1 MQNHKKLTIGILAH
15 VDAGKT
21 TLSEAILYKT
31 GVIRRFGR
39 VDHGDAFLDSDA
51 REKDRGITI
60 FAGQAEFSLPS
71 DVCSTP
77 SDVCSTPSDV
87 CSTPASGAAA
97 STVRTDVILLDTP
110 GHVDFSAEMERTL
123 SVLDYAILVISGKD
137 GIQGHTATLWK
148 LLRRY
153 NIPAFIF
160 VNKMDLD
167 GTDRETILSDLKTRL
182 DAGCF
187 DFTGGLQTSS
197 HEEMAMCDE
206 TLLEEF
212 LQNGV
217 LSREALA
224 KAIKTRHIFPCYFGS
239 ALKLEGIN
247 VFLQGLGE
255 LTIGYGEPADD
266 AGLTKP
272 DAPLRTRIFRIT
284 RDKQGERL
292 THMKILSGTLHVRD
306 TLRTDAMPG
315 AASLTAPG
323 TSAAEIG
330 EKVNQ
335 IRIYSGDKFR
345 TAGEAGP
352 GTICAV
358 TGPVNTKTDGASA
371 LEAIMTYSVIL
382 PDGANVHDA
391 FIKLKQLA
399 EEDPQLHITWN
410 EQLQEIQIRLMGQVQ
425 LEVLHEIISE
435 RFDIDA
441 NFSGGR
447 IAYKETI
454 TKPVEGAGHYE
465 PLRHYAEV
473 HLLLEPLPR
482 GRGMEFDSNVSEDV
496 LDRNW
501 QRLIMTHL
509 EECEHTGTLTGSPIT
524 DMKITLLAGRAH
536 EKHTEGGDFRQ
547 ATYRAIRQGL
557 RKSLACHEVVLLEP
571 WYEFELE
578 IPVNMIGR
586 AMTDIQRMGG
596 QSEAPLTRG
605 ETAVIIGRAPV
616 SDMKDYVTEVASYTK
631 GYGHLSCSPAGYEV
645 CHNQD
650 EICAHIG
657 YDADRDTDNPAD
669 SIFCSH
675 GAGHNVGWSEAD
687 GMMHIPMQRQ
697 QTSSGGS
704 SVDSGGTTSTGSFDN
719 DKELQHIFER
729 TFGQG
734 GRKVS
739 IEARQF
745 DSELERRRKEAER
758 RRRAN
763 EAAKRDVQRN
773 LPEFLLVDGYNII
786 FAWDELKELAKINI
800 DSAREALIDILN
812 NYQGYRKCRVVAV
825 FDAYKVRGGQRHTE
839 KQGNITVVY
848 TAEAE
853 TADTYIERMTYEMS
867 GKGGSASAR
876 SLSDARGRQYRVRVA
891 TSDRLE
897 QIIIMGNDAS
907 RVSANDFRQE
917 IEQVND
923 EIAEY
928 IRRLNR
934 QNEINNPNKLQ
945 IP

>member
-1 MQNHKKLTIGILAH
+1 MQSHKKLTIGILAH

-31 GVIRRFGR
+31 GVIRKFGR

-51 REKDRGITI
+51 REKNRGITI
-60 FAGQAEFSLPS
+60 FAGQAEFLLP
-71 DVCSTP
+71 
-77 SDVCSTPSDV
+77 
-87 CSTPASGAAA
+87 AAA
-97 STVRTDVILLDTP
+97 LSMPSAGTAASAAQTDVILLDTP

-123 SVLDYAILVISGKD
+123 SVLDYAVLVISGKD

-148 LLRRY
+148 LLKR
-153 NIPAFIF
+153 NKIPAFIF

-167 GTDRETILSDLKTRL
+167 GTDREIILSDLKIRL

-187 DFTGGLQTSS
+187 DFTGSLQASA

-212 LQNGV
+212 LQNGA

-224 KAIKTRHIFPCYFGS
+224 KAIKARHIFPCYFGS
-239 ALKLEGIN
+239 ALKLEGIDE
-247 VFLQGLGE
+247 FLQGLE
-255 LTIGYGEPADD
+255 KLTTSYGEPDDD
-266 AGLTKP
+266 AGLTGP
-272 DAPLRTRIFRIT
+272 DAVLRTRIFRIT

-306 TLRTDAMPG
+306 TLRTDAAPG
-315 AASLTAPG
+315 TASFTAPG
-323 TSAAEIG
+323 ASAAGVG

-345 TAGEAGP
+345 TVSEAGP

-358 TGPVNTKTDGASA
+358 TGPANTKTGGTPA

-382 PDGANVHDA
+382 PDGINVHDA
-391 FIKLKQLA
+391 FIKLKQLE
-399 EEDPQLHITWN
+399 EEDPQLHVTWS

-425 LEVLHEIISE
+425 LEVLHEIIRE
-435 RFDIDA
+435 RFDMDA

-454 TKPVEGAGHYE
+454 TRPVEGAGHYE

-473 HLLLEPLPR
+473 HLLLEPLPC
-482 GRGMEFDSNVSEDV
+482 GSGMEFDSNVSEDV

-509 EECEHTGTLTGSPIT
+509 AEREHAGTLTGSPIT
-524 DMKITLLAGRAH
+524 DIKITLLAGRAH

-557 RKSLACHEVVLLEP
+557 RKSLARSDVVLLEP

-578 IPVNMIGR
+578 VPGSLIGR
-586 AMTDIQRMGG
+586 AMADIQHMGG
-596 QSEAPLTRG
+596 RFAAPVIHG
-605 ETAVIIGRAPV
+605 ETTILTGRAPV
-616 SDMKDYVTEVASYTK
+616 SEMKDYVTEVASYTK
-631 GYGHLSCSPAGYEV
+631 GYGHLSCSPEGYEQ
-645 CHNQD
+645 CHNQK
-650 EICAHIG
+650 EICMQIG
-657 YDADRDTDNPAD
+657 YDADRDAANTAD
-669 SIFCSH
+669 SVFCSH

-697 QTSSGGS
+697 KTSSDAYPAGGPAA
-704 SVDSGGTTSTGSFDN
+704 DFGNSGGPFDN

-729 TFGQG
+729 TFGHG
-734 GRKVS
+734 GSGSTGSPGSRKTS

-758 RRRAN
+758 RKRAN
-763 EAAKRDVQRN
+763 EAAKKQSERN

-812 NYQGYRKCRVVAV
+812 NYQGYRKCSVAAV
-825 FDAYKVRGGQRHTE
+825 FDAYRVRGGQRHTE
-839 KQGNITVVY
+839 RQGNITVVY

-853 TADTYIERMTYEMS
+853 TADTYIERTTYEMA
-867 GKGGSASAR
+867 GKGGSSAAGTG
-876 SLSDARGRQYRVRVA
+876 SRQYRVRVA

-897 QIIIMGNDAS
+897 QIIIMGNDAA
-907 RVSANDFRQE
+907 RVSAGDFRQE
-917 IEQVND
+917 VEQVNE
-923 EIAEY
+923 EIAEF
-928 IRRLNR
+928 IKKLNR